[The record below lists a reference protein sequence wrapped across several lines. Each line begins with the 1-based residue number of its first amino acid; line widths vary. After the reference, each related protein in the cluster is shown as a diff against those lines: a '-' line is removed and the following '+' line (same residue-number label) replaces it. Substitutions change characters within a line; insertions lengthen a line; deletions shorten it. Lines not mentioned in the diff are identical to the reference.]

1 MDVLKAMQAFAETVE
16 QGSFVAASE
25 QLGTS
30 TAAVSR
36 QVAALEAH
44 LGVRLLHR
52 TTRRLS
58 LTEPGQAYFERAV
71 EALRDIAEAEA
82 IAGEHSVQPAGT
94 LRISAPLSFGV
105 KALGRILPDFRR
117 RYPELALDIDLTDRV
132 ADLAH
137 EGVDVALRIARSPSP
152 NLIARKI
159 APVRMA
165 LCASPDYLRQR
176 GMPEAPD
183 DLADLEVFNYSYLT
197 SGDRWTFHDG
207 SGRES
212 VVRLRPTVRATNGD
226 LLRDLAIANGGVILQ
241 PMFIVAEDLEA
252 GRLVRILA
260 DWHFDELDLYAVYLS
275 RTFLPAKVRVFVDF
289 LVSEIGKT
297 EI

>member
-16 QGSFVAASE
+16 QGSFVSASE

-36 QVAALEAH
+36 QVAALETH

-58 LTEPGQAYFERAV
+58 LTEPGQAYFERAI

-82 IAGEHSVQPAGT
+82 IAGEHSVQPTGT

-105 KALGRILPDFRR
+105 RALGRILPDFRR
-117 RYPELALDIDLTDRV
+117 RYPELVLDIDLTDRV

-137 EGVDVALRIARSPSP
+137 EGVDIALRIARSPSP

-159 APVRMA
+159 APVRMVP
-165 LCASPDYLRQR
+165 CASPDYLREH
-176 GMPEAPD
+176 GVPETPEA
-183 DLADLEVFNYSYLT
+183 LGDLEVFSYSYLT
-197 SGDRWTFHDG
+197 SGDRWTFHDA
-207 SGRES
+207 SGHES
-212 VVRLRPTVRATNGD
+212 VVRLRPAVRATNGD

-241 PMFIVAEDLEA
+241 PMFIVAEDLEM
-252 GRLVRILA
+252 GRLVRILP
-260 DWHFDELDLYAVYLS
+260 DWHFEEFDLYAVYLS

-297 EI
+297 AI

>member
-137 EGVDVALRIARSPSP
+137 EGVDVALRIARSPSL